1 MITDFTQFNLHPQL
15 VQAITEQGYTAPT
28 PIQAGVIPLMLT
40 GQDVIGQAQT
50 GTGKTAAFALP
61 ILHGLVPDPKPAQV
75 QAIVLVPTRELAT
88 QVAQAMD
95 AYGQYR
101 RVRILPIYGGQPSS
115 RQITRLRQGVDVVVG
130 TPGRV
135 LDLMTQQVLDLR
147 GVRTVVLDEADEML
161 SMGFL
166 DDIEAILTAT
176 PSTRQTT
183 LFSATVPPDIRRL
196 ANRYLQQPQS
206 VTIEP
211 QRRTV
216 DAIAQRYYLVHDE
229 DKLAALT
236 RLLEVEAITRALIFV
251 HTRLATAELAQALSA
266 RGFPAEALSGELSQE
281 AREQVLQRFRQQR
294 ITILVATEVAARGLD
309 VDGISHVL
317 NFDFPQYPEAYVH
330 RIGRTGRAGK
340 TGIAISLLTPQE
352 QWRLRKIE
360 AYMKQKITP
369 ATLPT
374 EADIYARREADVL
387 ERMRVW
393 LKRGRYSRERAMVK
407 EFMAQGY
414 DLADVAAAALK
425 LARAADKQ
433 RPVTPV
439 SAVQAARPPIRQQ
452 ARQRGPQP
460 NEPTWP
466 DTLHE
471 KGMVRLTLNVGKR
484 HGIRPN
490 DVVST
495 IARHANIPG
504 HAIGAIRIQ
513 EHHTL
518 VDVSEQFVPQV
529 LAKAGAYHMRRRA
542 VQVACA

>member
-1 MITDFTQFNLHPQL
+1 MDTTAHAFNAPRSYMITDFTQFDLHPQL

-61 ILHGLVPDPKPAQV
+61 LLHKLAPEPEHAQV
-75 QAIVLVPTRELAT
+75 QALVLVPTRELAM
-88 QVAQAMD
+88 QVAQAMVT
-95 AYGQYR
+95 YGQYR

-115 RQITRLRQGVDVVVG
+115 RQIARLRQGIEVVVG

-135 LDLMTQQVLDLR
+135 LDLITQQVLDLS
-147 GVRTVVLDEADEML
+147 GVRTVILDEADEML
-161 SMGFL
+161 SMGFI

-183 LFSATVPPDIRRL
+183 LFSATIPPDIRRL
-196 ANRYLQQPQS
+196 ADRYLHQPQS

-251 HTRLATAELAQALSA
+251 HTRLAAADLAQALSA
-266 RGFPAEALSGELSQE
+266 RGFPAEALSGDLSQE

-294 ITILVATEVAARGLD
+294 ITVLVATEVAARGLD
-309 VDGISHVL
+309 IDGVSHVV
-317 NFDFPQYPEAYVH
+317 NFDFPQYPQAYVH

-340 TGIAISLLTPQE
+340 TGIAISLLTPKE

-360 AYMKQKITP
+360 AYMKHKITP

-374 EADIYARREADVL
+374 EADIHARREAEVL

-393 LKRGRYSRERAMVK
+393 LKRGRYSRERVMVK
-407 EFMAQGY
+407 ELMAQGY

-433 RPVTPV
+433 RPITPV
-439 SAVQAARPPIRQQ
+439 SDVQAERFPASQC
-452 ARQRGPQP
+452 ARQRRLPP
-460 NEPTWP
+460 NGQTRP
-466 DTLHE
+466 DALHE
-471 KGMVRLTLNVGKR
+471 KGMGRLTLNAGKR
-484 HGIRPN
+484 HDICPN
-490 DVVST
+490 DVGGTS
-495 IARHANIPG
+495 ARHVNIPG
-504 HAIGAIRIQ
+504 HTRG
-513 EHHTL
+513 
-518 VDVSEQFVPQV
+518 
-529 LAKAGAYHMRRRA
+529 
-542 VQVACA
+542 